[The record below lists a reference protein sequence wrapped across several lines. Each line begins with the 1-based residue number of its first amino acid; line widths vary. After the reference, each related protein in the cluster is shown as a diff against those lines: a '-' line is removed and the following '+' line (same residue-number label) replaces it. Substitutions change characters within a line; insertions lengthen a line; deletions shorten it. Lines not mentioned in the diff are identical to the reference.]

1 MFFSLT
7 QIAPAVEPSSEVGSY
22 RRRCWYKSHEYTVVS
37 PYDSEVRWTPVPEK
51 DGNVE
56 APL

>member
-1 MFFSLT
+1 MIRAIT
-7 QIAPAVEPSSEVGSY
+7 REEPL
-22 RRRCWYKSHEYTVVS
+22 RCRYKPYEHMVVS